1 MNPGN
6 DVIPGNRTQNPGLQA
21 SQWAGA
27 PSQITCCQE
36 VLMFAPSQRPGP
48 WESTQAECVEMWL
61 TLAQVPPERPL
72 ALCPKAKKGNM
83 GAPGRATSHLPSHP
97 GKPESFPYVCG
108 WGFLGVCLPQ
118 ASPGR
123 CVSKVCGPGVSPPQ
137 GRAGWA
143 GWGKSRQCRLPGR
156 AHALRGVSFV
166 LGGYLSRH
174 MFLLGAEVQAGR
186 SSSHT
191 GHAQLSKLQA
201 GLADGHCHFTA
212 SHSGCG

>member
-1 MNPGN
+1 MCCR
-6 DVIPGNRTQNPGLQA
+6 DVL
-21 SQWAGA
+21 
-27 PSQITCCQE
+27 
-36 VLMFAPSQRPGP
+36 LFAPSQWPGP
-48 WESTQAECVEMWL
+48 REKSEAEHVGTWSM
-61 TLAQVPPERPL
+61 LAQDPPERPL

-191 GHAQLSKLQA
+191 GHAQLSELQA